1 MSWRGVCVAV
11 WCIAGIAGH
20 ARATSLSVPPVA
32 NRCTLTGGDGVLV
45 LYSERHDEVVRVQYQ
60 REDGT
65 IDPKAQARIA
75 QVLRSPDG
83 ATHAI
88 DPRLIRLLD
97 QIQDHFQADTVEIIS
112 GFRSPAYNR
121 ELKTTGH
128 KVARESRHLHGDAAD
143 VHLDEIDERAVR
155 DYARSLRCGGV
166 GFYPSLHFVHVDFGP
181 VRSWAEVAGKRKL
194 VGKAPITIETDKNYY
209 RANDT
214 VRWQPALPRSAV
226 LQRFVR
232 GEWQAARTLPAG
244 TDHLQ
249 FTTPA
254 FAYGKYRLML
264 NADTPEYSNEF
275 YLKR

>member
-1 MSWRGVCVAV
+1 MAK
-11 WCIAGIAGH
+11 A
-20 ARATSLSVPPVA
+20 
-32 NRCTLTGGDGVLV
+32 CTLTGGDGVLV
-45 LYSERHDEVVRVQYQ
+45 LYSERHDETVRVQYQ

-65 IDPKAQARIA
+65 IDPKAQTRIA

-83 ATHAI
+83 ATHVI

-97 QIQDHFQADTVEIIS
+97 QIQDHFRADTVEIIS
-112 GFRSPAYNR
+112 GFRSPTYNR

-128 KVARESRHLHGDAAD
+128 KVANESRHMHGDAAD

-155 DYARSLRCGGV
+155 DYVQGLRCGGV
-166 GFYPSLHFVHVDFGP
+166 GFYPSLHFVHVDLGP

-232 GEWQAARTLPAG
+232 GRWQAAQTLPVG
-244 TDHLQ
+244 TASLHL
-249 FTTPA
+249 TTPA
-254 FAYGKYRLML
+254 FAHGKYRLML
-264 NADTPEYSNEF
+264 NPDTPEYSNEF